1 MRREDESAFLWGE
14 STLRQVLPT
23 FPATQYVI
31 SIYLFGKLNT
41 TVSAVTPSTPA
52 LVFSYKTPFV
62 VAIDLHF
69 DVGIFNVGAKYLFYE
84 CH

>member
-31 SIYLFGKLNT
+31 IYLFGKLNA

-52 LVFSYKTPFV
+52 LFFSYKTPFV
-62 VAIDLHF
+62 VAIDLHY
-69 DVGIFNVGAKYLFYE
+69 DVGIRLIFVL
-84 CH
+84 